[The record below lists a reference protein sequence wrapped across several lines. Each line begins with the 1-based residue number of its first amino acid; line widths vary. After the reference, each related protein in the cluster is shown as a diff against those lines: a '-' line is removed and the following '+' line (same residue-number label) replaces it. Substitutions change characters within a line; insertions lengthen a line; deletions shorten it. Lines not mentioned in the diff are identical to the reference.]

1 MIPMPFEPGK
11 KMQLLREFT
20 HLHIQPSY
28 QERNRSH
35 WLLETFCGV
44 KPVLA
49 KIRVVISKQATIWNR
64 LLNIANS
71 KISQTRKMSMMSSQA
86 GINRSLRSA
95 RCCLFIHAK
104 SWMAPSEPNS
114 TDPRTGAKW
123 SQMVPDCLSRAKCAL
138 TLPRGLIGQ

>member
-1 MIPMPFEPGK
+1 
-11 KMQLLREFT
+11 MQLLREFA

-44 KPVLA
+44 KPVCA
-49 KIRVVISKQATIWNR
+49 KIRVVISKQATIWNG

-71 KISQTRKMSMMSSQA
+71 KISQTRKMSMVRSQA
-86 GINRSLRSA
+86 GISRSLCSA

-123 SQMVPDCLSRAKCAL
+123 SQMVPDCLPRAKCAL